1 MCLVEMGL
9 VGMLKACFFCK
20 ALATPPECQSD
31 SDNGPHPGLCSSSSE
46 SETPVKHVVD
56 SPGSEDSDSDG
67 PPPLGPGS
75 DEDCVKESIK
85 KVFVAIKVI
94 WSMLP
99 TGLVDD
105 PGIPITLASL
115 GGFGVYHL
123 VFSWCSILELI
134 LDMGG
139 QGGSGWAVK
148 SYPMGGEYV
157 FA

>member
-1 MCLVEMGL
+1 MGL
-9 VGMLKACFFCK
+9 EAALAAVPASEICK

-31 SDNGPHPGLCSSSSE
+31 SDSGPHHGLCSSSSE

-56 SPGSEDSDSDG
+56 SSGSEDSDSDAG
-67 PPPLGPGS
+67 PPPLAPGF

-123 VFSWCSILELI
+123 VFSWCSNI
-134 LDMGG
+134 
-139 QGGSGWAVK
+139 
-148 SYPMGGEYV
+148 
-157 FA
+157 